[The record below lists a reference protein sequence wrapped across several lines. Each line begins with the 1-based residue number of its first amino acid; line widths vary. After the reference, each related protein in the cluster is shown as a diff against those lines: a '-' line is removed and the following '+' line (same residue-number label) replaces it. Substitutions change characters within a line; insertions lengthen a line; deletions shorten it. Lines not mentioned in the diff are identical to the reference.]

1 MKNKFYLLICLF
13 AICSSSVNA
22 QGKKKFDYEDFKQK
36 KYNYLVKEIGLTDK
50 ETKDFLPLTDEL
62 MQKKY
67 ELNKELRIEIRA
79 LRKKKNISDSEYN
92 AINEKVLD
100 TRIKEATLEKEYYQK
115 FKKSS
120 FSRKDIQVP
129 ACREGFYEKGCKKKN
144 TNILTIN

>member
-115 FKKSS
+115 FKKVLSPEKI
-120 FSRKDIQVP
+120 FKYQRAEKDFMRKVVKK
-129 ACREGFYEKGCKKKN
+129 EYEHSHD
-144 TNILTIN
+144 